1 MVDCLPMDFIL
12 QKPHRG
18 VSDVELLKDLQSV
31 ASSLGQDTVTTEEYN
46 KIGIYHSCT
55 FVRRFGSWLRALD
68 AAKLPRTRT
77 MMNIPEEELFD
88 NLEALRRHFG
98 RQPRYHEVR
107 KPLSR
112 YAAETYAHRFGSF
125 FKALE
130 AFVSSMNG
138 EVVSSRNTSGTPNPR
153 SINYRM
159 RFRVLQRDNFKCCA
173 CGASPAKD
181 SGVKLHIDHI
191 IPVSKGGTCDLSNLQ
206 TLCEKC
212 NLGKS
217 NVL

>member
-88 NLEALRRHFG
+88 NLEALWRHFG

-107 KPLSR
+107 KPFIAICCGNVCAS
-112 YAAETYAHRFGSF
+112 FWIFFQGSGSVCF
-125 FKALE
+125 FYE
-130 AFVSSMNG
+130 WRSSFI
-138 EVVSSRNTSGTPNPR
+138 S
-153 SINYRM
+153 
-159 RFRVLQRDNFKCCA
+159 
-173 CGASPAKD
+173 
-181 SGVKLHIDHI
+181 
-191 IPVSKGGTCDLSNLQ
+191 
-206 TLCEKC
+206 
-212 NLGKS
+212 
-217 NVL
+217 